1 MRPEL
6 RDRRRETWRLIHI
19 EGISEKEAIAELTE
33 KYGVSEAT
41 ISEDIRSMEEWLPE
55 ISRSAREAEL
65 SLVYELE
72 ETRQRLY
79 AMAEEAQKE
88 DDLQTELKIQQ
99 TIINTIE
106 LGRELEQDDIDRDP
120 PADIE
125 EKMDELTTGNLG
137 V

>member
-6 RDRRRETWRLIHI
+6 RDRRRETWRLLHV

-33 KYGVSEAT
+33 EYGVSEGT

-65 SLVYELE
+65 SLLYELE

-79 AMAEEAQKE
+79 AMTEEARKE

-99 TIINTIE
+99 TIINTIK
-106 LGRELEQDDIDRDP
+106 LGRELEQDDINRDP
-120 PADIE
+120 PADFE
-125 EKMDELTTGNLG
+125 EKMDEVTKGSLG
-137 V
+137 I

>member
-6 RDRRRETWRLIHI
+6 RDRRRETWRLLHI
-19 EGISEKEAIAELTE
+19 EGIPEKEAIPELTE
-33 KYGVSEAT
+33 EYGVSEAT

-106 LGRELEQDDIDRDP
+106 LGRELEHDNIDRDP

-125 EKMDELTTGNLG
+125 EKMDELMKGT

>member
-6 RDRRRETWRLIHI
+6 RDRRRETWRLLHV
-19 EGISEKEAIAELTE
+19 EGISEKEAIAELTDE
-33 KYGVSEAT
+33 YGVSEGT
-41 ISEDIRSMEEWLPE
+41 ISEDIRSVEEWLPE
-55 ISRSAREAEL
+55 ISPSAREAEL

-99 TIINTIE
+99 SIINTIE
-106 LGRELEQDDIDRDP
+106 LGRELEHDNIDRDP

-125 EKMDELTTGNLG
+125 EKMDELTKGGLG
-137 V
+137 T